1 MKIAFYTSAIGQH
14 ISGGIAYI
22 VHTLNELYKMG
33 HDVCCFVDDQ
43 PFQSDWIYPHFPI
56 LPSRQLEEY
65 DGILISPYS
74 PTAKKT
80 SEMINAQDRF
90 YNVHTLENAFCHNGQ
105 QWMQQAED
113 SYKLP
118 LKIFCTSSYVE
129 AVMKFIYK
137 RNTIGIIVPPGVD
150 FGIFNTY
157 KIHKSSSI
165 LKVGIL
171 ARQEFVR
178 GTDTGMAAIYKAMN
192 KVNNI
197 EPIIIPPSISDRRVM
212 AQYFRAMNI
221 FVSADRL
228 AGSPLTSREAMA
240 CAAIPIVSPYG
251 NHDIILNDYNG
262 WIVAS
267 DNVPLLTEKIIEV
280 ANMDVER
287 RKEISDNSAISI
299 SKYTWQYT
307 AECLVKAINEGIE
320 RGDELLKPSML
331 SLGR

>member
-1 MKIAFYTSAIGQH
+1 MKIAFYTSAIAH
-14 ISGGIAYI
+14 HVSGGIAYI
-22 VHTLNELYKMG
+22 IHVLNELSKMG
-33 HDVCCFVDDQ
+33 YEVYCFVDDP
-43 PFQSDWIYPHFPI
+43 PFDSQWLKADFPI
-56 LPSRQLEEY
+56 ISSKEIEEY

-90 YNVHTLENAFCHNGQ
+90 YNVHTLENAFCHNGR

-137 RNTIGIIVPPGVD
+137 RNTIGTIVPPGVD
-150 FGIFNTY
+150 FNIFNY
-157 KIHKSSSI
+157 KVRQPSNV
-165 LKVGIL
+165 LRVGIL

-178 GTDTGMAAIYKAMN
+178 GTDTGIAAIHRAMN
-192 KVNNI
+192 KTNNI
-197 EPIIIPPSISDRRVM
+197 EPVIIPPSVYDRHIM
-212 AQYFRAMNI
+212 AQYFQNI
-221 FVSADRL
+221 DIFISADRL

-267 DNVPLLTEKIIEV
+267 DNISLLTEKIIEV
-280 ANMDVER
+280 ANMDVEQ
-287 RKEISDNSAISI
+287 RKEISDNAAVSI
-299 SKYTWQYT
+299 SKYTWEYT
-307 AECLVKAINEGIE
+307 AKCLVRAISEGIE
-320 RGDELLKPSML
+320 RGDELLKPSKL
-331 SLGR
+331 SLL